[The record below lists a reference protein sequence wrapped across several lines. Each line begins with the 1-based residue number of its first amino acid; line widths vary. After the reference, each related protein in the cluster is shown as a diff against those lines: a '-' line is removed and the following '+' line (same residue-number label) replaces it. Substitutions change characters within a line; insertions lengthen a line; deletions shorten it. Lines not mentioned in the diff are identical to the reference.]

1 MKRKILCL
9 MVIVLSFVAFQM
21 STSVLAT
28 ELNSEQTGSS
38 ELVKGEDGV
47 VESVLIS
54 ESTSSSMMEPD
65 IAWDMVY
72 GHLSG
77 DSGFTS
83 IKRTSDGGFILGG
96 ISSSADFPN
105 GTLWLLKIDSSGD
118 EEWSTTY
125 RSGVAVS
132 VDSVDSVGEDSGYI
146 VAGISY
152 PIGNG
157 DAWVI
162 RTDVEGKMI
171 WDKRFGGDSAD
182 SLFNVRAVE
191 DGYILAGFTNSYGS
205 GSLDA
210 WLLKLDKDGK
220 EVWNHTYGGSDG
232 DGAFA
237 FDICSSSGNSN
248 NLGYILAGFTNSF
261 GNDDLWLVKVDS
273 NGMEEWNHSY
283 DMGVGAVEQAFS
295 VQCVEDG
302 YVVAGYMHKDNRDML
317 LLKVDSSGEEV
328 WNLTIGGEN
337 YDVGSC
343 IRETSDGGYIVMGSS
358 DSFGDGDKGYPQFLV
373 VKLSSA
379 GEVQWKVNYGALDY
393 EGGYLPW
400 GQREL
405 DLSAL
410 EVVPG
415 GYVLAGVKCSN
426 MPYCKGWVVKLD
438 YEGEKGVDDSVKVI
452 SGGKEVSEVEGTDTD
467 ADESKSTPG
476 FGILSGL
483 AGLALICIGYRKLR
497 D

>member
-1 MKRKILCL
+1 MKRKIRCL
-9 MVIVLSFVAFQM
+9 IVIVFMLAGLIM
-21 STSVLAT
+21 SGPVMGSESGSEGSDST
-28 ELNSEQTGSS
+28 ETTKVQEMAP
-38 ELVKGEDGV
+38 EPE
-47 VESVLIS
+47 LIS
-54 ESTSSSMMEPD
+54 ESASSPVRTT
-65 IAWDMVY
+65 ILWDKIY

-83 IKRTSDGGFILGG
+83 IKRTEDGGFVLGG

-105 GTLWLLKIDSSGD
+105 GTLWLLKVNSDGD

-132 VDSVDSVGEDSGYI
+132 VDSVPFAGKGYI

-162 RTDVEGKMI
+162 RTDDEGKMI

-182 SLFNVRAVE
+182 DNLFKVKTVN
-191 DGYILAGFTNSYGS
+191 DGYVLAGFTSSYGS

-220 EVWNHTYGGSDG
+220 EVWNRTYGGSDG

-237 FDICSSSGNSN
+237 FDVCSGTDSGVNP
-248 NLGYILAGFTNSF
+248 GYVLAGFTNSF
-261 GNDDLWLVKVDS
+261 GDDDLWLVKVDA
-273 NGMEEWNHSY
+273 NGMEEWNRSF

-302 YVVAGYMHKDNRDML
+302 YVAAGYIHKSNRDML
-317 LLKVDSSGEEV
+317 LLKVDSNGEEV

-343 IRETSDGGYIVMGSS
+343 IRETSDGGYIVWGSS

-373 VKLSSA
+373 VKVSKD
-379 GEVQWKVNYGALDY
+379 GEEQWKVNYGALDY

-438 YEGEKGVDDSVKVI
+438 YGDEKGVDDSVKVI

-467 ADESKSTPG
+467 AGAESKSSPG
-476 FGILSGL
+476 FGLLPGL
-483 AGLALICIGYRKLR
+483 AGLALIYIGYRKLR